1 MLNTHTHINKK
12 KAQET
17 HTHTQTFGNEITTK
31 DKQLYRLNNI
41 LNYENYIRLNIIL

>member
-1 MLNTHTHINKK
+1 MLNTLTHKQKK
-12 KAQET
+12 ST
-17 HTHTQTFGNEITTK
+17 RNTHTQTFGNEITTK